1 MVLAAADKSVNLA
14 RRMLKSRDEAAG
26 GIVDEIQAPRRWIQ
40 EGQDP
45 GDAVSLSLA
54 EKLRM
59 PNRMTR
65 F

>member
-1 MVLAAADKSVNLA
+1 
-14 RRMLKSRDEAAG
+14 MLKSRDEAAG